1 VRPSASLEELPPPP
15 PETLRQRAVYWQYRA
30 AWDAAAHLP
39 EGIARRAPARI
50 GRAWYRFASDEQRD
64 QVRRNLARV
73 VPDAGEHE
81 LTDLVRDAYVSYA
94 RYWLDSFRLHTMDGA
109 AVVAASTAEGLHH
122 VDAFRDSGLG
132 GIFATGHLG
141 SWDVGALFTSQRDW
155 GMVVV
160 AEVVEPRRLFDRF
173 VRLRRTAGID
183 VIPLVRGGDM
193 LDQLQT
199 RIVEQGALATLL
211 ADRDLTRKGPIVE
224 FFGEPCRLPPG
235 SAALARRTGRP
246 VSVGAFL
253 TSGDGF
259 HGVVGA
265 PLPVAELPLY
275 DGTQA
280 IARDLEQL
288 IARFPDQWHVFSRN
302 WLADREPEH
311 PVVASWREGGDWRA
325 LARAD
330 HDRYRAAGRASDEAD
345 ASDASD
351 EAEAADASNAAE
363 ASDAARETP

>member
-1 VRPSASLEELPPPP
+1 MRPSASLDELPPPP
-15 PETLRQRAVYWQYRA
+15 PETFRQRAVYWQYRA
-30 AWDAAAHLP
+30 AWDLAAHLP
-39 EGIARRAPARI
+39 ERVARRAPATL
-50 GRAWYRFASDEQRD
+50 GRAWYRFASEQQRG
-64 QVRRNLARV
+64 QVRANLARV
-73 VPDAGEHE
+73 VPDAGERE

-122 VDAFRDSGLG
+122 VDAFRDSGRG
-132 GIFATGHLG
+132 GVFATGHLG
-141 SWDVGALFTSQRDW
+141 SWDVGAFFTSQRQW

-183 VIPLVRGGDM
+183 VIPLVKGGDM
-193 LDQLQT
+193 LDQLER
-199 RIVEQGALATLL
+199 RIVGEGALATLL

-265 PLPVAELPLY
+265 PLEVAELSLY

-280 IARDLEQL
+280 IARDLEAL
-288 IARFPDQWHVFSRN
+288 IARFPEQWHVFSRN
-302 WLADREPEH
+302 WLVDREPEH
-311 PVVASWREGGDWRA
+311 PVVEAWRRGRDWRA

-330 HDRYRAAGRASDEAD
+330 HDRHRAGG
-345 ASDASD
+345 
-351 EAEAADASNAAE
+351 AATGDGDPDTGDGDPATGDGDPA
-363 ASDAARETP
+363 